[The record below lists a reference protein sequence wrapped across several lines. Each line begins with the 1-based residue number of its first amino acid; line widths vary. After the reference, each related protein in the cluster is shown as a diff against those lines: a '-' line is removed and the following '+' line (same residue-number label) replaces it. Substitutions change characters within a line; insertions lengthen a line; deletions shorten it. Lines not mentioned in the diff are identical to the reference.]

1 MELAYSNESAA
12 ATAASFAFTN
22 TAKLP
27 IETVKRLIAAV
38 SRRPMLWLR
47 NNTSGQRRS
56 DITPIWFEVGQD
68 VNLPGETSRVH
79 FIEYPSNKAF
89 LLRPPLTADICRIK
103 WGHLRDNF
111 RKVYIRNNLSNET
124 PSSWRFYNDMR
135 FMEHAVHENI
145 MRQTRTSSKKHPP
158 GHWSENNNVLGVDK
172 YDSMP
177 MMATEPICELS
188 DSYDSELH
196 QPSFS
201 DISSFF
207 EESPESKRVKLEP
220 SQSEDQEDEEDDDDF
235 DEDAASENMEEERG
249 KRSEPVKPP
258 NAGVFTIE
266 VLDDDE
272 EMEQSTA
279 KGKNSSRDSSNT
291 SGQSHSNSQ
300 KSEPD
305 SKPASISH
313 SQSQSRSPSSELPF
327 KYISIDATTNTE
339 PTGGDLQDEADR
351 MFLLS
356 LMPFLQRLDERRRL
370 RVRQKL
376 QNVLIEELEFG

>member
-1 MELAYSNESAA
+1 MELAYNASSSVAASAVSAA
-12 ATAASFAFTN
+12 TFAFTN

-47 NNTSGQRRS
+47 NNANGQKRS

-68 VNLPGETSRVH
+68 VNLP
-79 FIEYPSNKAF
+79 
-89 LLRPPLTADICRIK
+89 ADICRIK

-135 FMEHAVHENI
+135 FMEPAVHENI
-145 MRQTRTSSKKHPP
+145 MRQTRSSSKKHPP

-177 MMATEPICELS
+177 LVATEPICELS

-207 EESPESKRVKLEP
+207 EDRDCQPPDTKRVKLEP
-220 SQSEDQEDEEDDDDF
+220 PHHTDQEEMAGVGEDGEEEEDDDDF
-235 DEDAASENMEEERG
+235 DEDAASENQEEERG
-249 KRSEPVKPP
+249 KRLDPANPS
-258 NAGVFTIE
+258 VFTIE
-266 VLDDDE
+266 VLDDDDE
-272 EMEQSTA
+272 EMEQTKMKA
-279 KGKNSSRDSSNT
+279 NHNNNNHNSNT
-291 SGQSHSNSQ
+291 SSRSLSHSL

-305 SKPASISH
+305 AKGS
-313 SQSQSRSPSSELPF
+313 SPSTLPSPNTADLPF
-327 KYISIDATTNTE
+327 KYISMDATTNTE

>member
-1 MELAYSNESAA
+1 MEMAYNASSSAASVGSASAA
-12 ATAASFAFTN
+12 ASATASFAFTN

-47 NNTSGQRRS
+47 NNANGQKRS
-56 DITPIWFEVGQD
+56 DITPVWFEVGQD
-68 VNLPGETSRVH
+68 VNLP
-79 FIEYPSNKAF
+79 
-89 LLRPPLTADICRIK
+89 ADICRIK

-135 FMEHAVHENI
+135 FMEPAVHENI
-145 MRQTRTSSKKHPP
+145 MRQTRSSSKKHPP
-158 GHWSENNNVLGVDK
+158 GHWTENNNVLGPDK

-177 MMATEPICELS
+177 IVATEPICELS
-188 DSYDSELH
+188 HSYDSELH

-207 EESPESKRVKLEP
+207 EDRDCQPPENKRFKSEP
-220 SQSEDQEDEEDDDDF
+220 SQREEDEEDDDDF
-235 DEDAASENMEEERG
+235 DEDAASENLEEERG
-249 KRSEPVKPP
+249 NRADAASS
-258 NAGVFTIE
+258 GVFTIE
-266 VLDDDE
+266 VLDDDD
-272 EMEQSTA
+272 EMEQAVTKTKA
-279 KGKNSSRDSSNT
+279 NNT
-291 SGQSHSNSQ
+291 SHGGSSLKSEQEAKVFSNSQ
-300 KSEPD
+300 
-305 SKPASISH
+305 
-313 SQSQSRSPSSELPF
+313 SPTADLPF
-327 KYISIDATTNTE
+327 KYISTDVATNTD
-339 PTGGDLQDEADR
+339 PSAGDLQDEADR

-356 LMPFLQRLDERRRL
+356 LMPFLQRLDSRRRL

>member
-1 MELAYSNESAA
+1 MSSSMDLAYN
-12 ATAASFAFTN
+12 ASSSSSVSPPPPPSSHVSFSFTN

-38 SRRPMLWLR
+38 SRRPILWLR
-47 NNTSGQRRS
+47 NNVSGQKRS
-56 DITPIWFEVGQD
+56 DITPIWFDVGKD
-68 VNLPGETSRVH
+68 VNLPADVCRV
-79 FIEYPSNKAF
+79 
-89 LLRPPLTADICRIK
+89 K

-145 MRQTRTSSKKHPP
+145 LRQARTRGSSKKHPP
-158 GHWSENNNVLGVDK
+158 GHWTENNNLILDESSK
-172 YDSMP
+172 FEP

-207 EESPESKRVKLEP
+207 EDRDCQPLQQQHKRVKLEP
-220 SQSEDQEDEEDDDDF
+220 SNGDGNSLNEEDLNDDDF
-235 DEDAASENMEEERG
+235 DEDAASDMDEEQRN
-249 KRSEPVKPP
+249 KHSN
-258 NAGVFTIE
+258 NATPDPSVFTIE

-272 EMEQSTA
+272 EMAMPISKSKPSMA
-279 KGKNSSRDSSNT
+279 KSNSSL
-291 SGQSHSNSQ
+291 

-305 SKPASISH
+305 TKPQTQIQTQMQTQIH
-313 SQSQSRSPSSELPF
+313 STSDLPF
-327 KYISIDATTNTE
+327 KYISMDAATNTE
-339 PTGGDLQDEADR
+339 PNGIDSPDDADR

-356 LMPFLQRLDERRRL
+356 LMPFLQRLDERRKL

>member
-1 MELAYSNESAA
+1 MELAYNASSSVAASAVSAA
-12 ATAASFAFTN
+12 TFAFTN

-47 NNTSGQRRS
+47 NNANGQKRS

-68 VNLPGETSRVH
+68 VNLP
-79 FIEYPSNKAF
+79 
-89 LLRPPLTADICRIK
+89 ADICRIK

-135 FMEHAVHENI
+135 FMEPAVHENI
-145 MRQTRTSSKKHPP
+145 MRQTRSSSKKHPP
-158 GHWSENNNVLGVDK
+158 GHWTENNNVLGVDK

-177 MMATEPICELS
+177 LVATEPICELS

-207 EESPESKRVKLEP
+207 EDRDCQPPDSKRVKLEP
-220 SQSEDQEDEEDDDDF
+220 QQHTDQEEMSGVGEEEEDDDDF
-235 DEDAASENMEEERG
+235 DEDAASENQEEERG
-249 KRSEPVKPP
+249 KRVEPDNP
-258 NAGVFTIE
+258 GDFTIE
-266 VLDDDE
+266 VLDDDDE
-272 EMEQSTA
+272 EIEQAKVKTNHNNNHST
-279 KGKNSSRDSSNT
+279 SNT
-291 SGQSHSNSQ
+291 SSRSLSHSL

-305 SKPASISH
+305 AKASASSM
-313 SQSQSRSPSSELPF
+313 SQSPNVADLPF
-327 KYISIDATTNTE
+327 KYISMDATTNTE

>member
-68 VNLPGETSRVH
+68 VNLP
-79 FIEYPSNKAF
+79 
-89 LLRPPLTADICRIK
+89 ADICRIK

-172 YDSMP
+172 YDSLP

-220 SQSEDQEDEEDDDDF
+220 SQAEDQEDEEDDDDF

-272 EMEQSTA
+272 EMEQTAA
-279 KGKNSSRDSSNT
+279 KGKNSCRDSSNT

-305 SKPASISH
+305 SKPASIAH
-313 SQSQSRSPSSELPF
+313 SQSRSPSSELPF

>member
-47 NNTSGQRRS
+47 TNTSGQRRS

-68 VNLPGETSRVH
+68 VNLP
-79 FIEYPSNKAF
+79 
-89 LLRPPLTADICRIK
+89 ADICRIK

-145 MRQTRTSSKKHPP
+145 MRQTRTTSKKHPP
-158 GHWSENNNVLGVDK
+158 GHWSENNNVLGVNK
-172 YDSMP
+172 YESF
-177 MMATEPICELS
+177 TEPICELS

-220 SQSEDQEDEEDDDDF
+220 SQSEEQEDEEDDDDF

-249 KRSEPVKPP
+249 NKSESVSKPP

-272 EMEQSTA
+272 EMEQS
-279 KGKNSSRDSSNT
+279 KGDKDKNSCRDSSNI
-291 SGQSHSNSQ
+291 SGQSHSNSL

-305 SKPASISH
+305 SKPAFISP

-327 KYISIDATTNTE
+327 KYISTDAATNTE
-339 PTGGDLQDEADR
+339 PTGGDIQDEADR

>member
-1 MELAYSNESAA
+1 MELAYNASSSVAASAVSAA
-12 ATAASFAFTN
+12 TFAFTN

-47 NNTSGQRRS
+47 NNANGQKRS

-68 VNLPGETSRVH
+68 VNLP
-79 FIEYPSNKAF
+79 
-89 LLRPPLTADICRIK
+89 ADICRIK

-135 FMEHAVHENI
+135 FMEPAVHENI
-145 MRQTRTSSKKHPP
+145 MRQTRSSSKKHPP

-177 MMATEPICELS
+177 LVATEPICELS

-207 EESPESKRVKLEP
+207 EDRDCQPPDSKRVKLEP
-220 SQSEDQEDEEDDDDF
+220 QQHTDQEEMSGVGADGDEEEDDDDF
-235 DEDAASENMEEERG
+235 DEDAASENQEEDRG
-249 KRSEPVKPP
+249 KRVEPANP
-258 NAGVFTIE
+258 GVFTIE
-266 VLDDDE
+266 VLDDDDE
-272 EMEQSTA
+272 EMEHAKVKPNHHNNNNNST
-279 KGKNSSRDSSNT
+279 SNT
-291 SGQSHSNSQ
+291 SSRSLSHSL

-305 SKPASISH
+305 AKASASST
-313 SQSQSRSPSSELPF
+313 SQSPNAADLPF
-327 KYISIDATTNTE
+327 KYISTDATTNTE

>member
-1 MELAYSNESAA
+1 MELAYNASSSAASVASAA
-12 ATAASFAFTN
+12 ASASASFAFTN

-47 NNTSGQRRS
+47 NNANGQKRS
-56 DITPIWFEVGQD
+56 DITPVWFEVGQD
-68 VNLPGETSRVH
+68 VNLP
-79 FIEYPSNKAF
+79 
-89 LLRPPLTADICRIK
+89 ADICRIK

-135 FMEHAVHENI
+135 FMEPAVHENI
-145 MRQTRTSSKKHPP
+145 MRQTRSSSKKHPP
-158 GHWSENNNVLGVDK
+158 GHWTENNNVLGPDK

-177 MMATEPICELS
+177 IVATEPICELS
-188 DSYDSELH
+188 HSYDSELH

-207 EESPESKRVKLEP
+207 EDRECQPPETKRFKLEP
-220 SQSEDQEDEEDDDDF
+220 HQREEEEDQEEDDDDF
-235 DEDAASENMEEERG
+235 DEDAASENLEEDRG
-249 KRSEPVKPP
+249 NRAEAANS
-258 NAGVFTIE
+258 GVFTIE

-272 EMEQSTA
+272 EMEQAVTNKA
-279 KGKNSSRDSSNT
+279 KAHHSSHSS
-291 SGQSHSNSQ
+291 SLKSEPEAKVFSNSQ
-300 KSEPD
+300 
-305 SKPASISH
+305 
-313 SQSQSRSPSSELPF
+313 SPSSDLPF
-327 KYISIDATTNTE
+327 KYISTDAATNTD

-356 LMPFLQRLDERRRL
+356 LMPFLQRLDNRRRL

>member
-1 MELAYSNESAA
+1 LQSRNLASQMELAYSNDSAAA

-68 VNLPGETSRVH
+68 VNLP
-79 FIEYPSNKAF
+79 
-89 LLRPPLTADICRIK
+89 ADICRIK

-145 MRQTRTSSKKHPP
+145 MRQTRSSSKKHPP

-172 YDSMP
+172 YDSLP

-207 EESPESKRVKLEP
+207 EEAPESKRVKLEP
-220 SQSEDQEDEEDDDDF
+220 RQAEEDQGEADPEPEAEEEEDDDDF

-249 KRSEPVKPP
+249 KRGETV
-258 NAGVFTIE
+258 NASNVSSGVFTIE

-272 EMEQSTA
+272 ELEQSAVA
-279 KGKNSSRDSSNT
+279 KDKNSTRDSSNT
-291 SGQSHSNSQ
+291 SSHSHSQSQSQ
-300 KSEPD
+300 KSEPEA
-305 SKPASISH
+305 KPALKSK
-313 SQSQSRSPSSELPF
+313 SQSRSPSSDLPF
-327 KYISIDATTNTE
+327 KYISTDATTNTE

>member
-1 MELAYSNESAA
+1 MELAYSSESS
-12 ATAASFAFTN
+12 ASFAFTN

-47 NNTSGQRRS
+47 NNASGQKRS

-68 VNLPGETSRVH
+68 VNLP
-79 FIEYPSNKAF
+79 
-89 LLRPPLTADICRIK
+89 ADICRIK

-145 MRQTRTSSKKHPP
+145 MRQTRSSSKKHPP
-158 GHWSENNNVLGVDK
+158 GHWTENNNVLGADK
-172 YDSMP
+172 YDSLP
-177 MMATEPICELS
+177 MVPTEPICELS

-207 EESPESKRVKLEP
+207 EDRECQPPDSKRVKLEP
-220 SQSEDQEDEEDDDDF
+220 NHVEDQDQEEEGEEEEEDDDDF

-249 KRSEPVKPP
+249 KRGTGTSSTP

-272 EMEQSTA
+272 EMEQTVA
-279 KGKNSSRDSSNT
+279 KGKSQNT
-291 SGQSHSNSQ
+291 SATSTSNASSQSQNPSQ

-305 SKPASISH
+305 AKPH
-313 SQSQSRSPSSELPF
+313 SQSQSKAQSKSRSPSSDLPF
-327 KYISIDATTNTE
+327 KYISMDAATNTE
-339 PTGGDLQDEADR
+339 PSGGDLQDEADR

>member
-1 MELAYSNESAA
+1 MEMAYNASSSAASVGSASAA
-12 ATAASFAFTN
+12 ASATASFAFTN

-47 NNTSGQRRS
+47 NNANGQKRS
-56 DITPIWFEVGQD
+56 DITPVWFEVGQD
-68 VNLPGETSRVH
+68 VNLP
-79 FIEYPSNKAF
+79 
-89 LLRPPLTADICRIK
+89 ADICRIK

-135 FMEHAVHENI
+135 FMEPAVHENI
-145 MRQTRTSSKKHPP
+145 MRQTRSSSKKHPP
-158 GHWSENNNVLGVDK
+158 GHWTENNNVLGPDK

-177 MMATEPICELS
+177 IVATEPICELS
-188 DSYDSELH
+188 HSYDSELH

-207 EESPESKRVKLEP
+207 EDRDCQPPENKRFKSEP
-220 SQSEDQEDEEDDDDF
+220 SQREEDEEDDDDF
-235 DEDAASENMEEERG
+235 DEDAASENLEEERAN
-249 KRSEPVKPP
+249 RADASSS
-258 NAGVFTIE
+258 GVFTIE
-266 VLDDDE
+266 VLDDDD
-272 EMEQSTA
+272 EMEQAVA
-279 KGKNSSRDSSNT
+279 KTKVNT
-291 SGQSHSNSQ
+291 TSHGGCILKSEQEAKVFSNSQ
-300 KSEPD
+300 
-305 SKPASISH
+305 
-313 SQSQSRSPSSELPF
+313 SPSADMPF
-327 KYISIDATTNTE
+327 KYISTDAATNTD
-339 PTGGDLQDEADR
+339 PSGGDLQDEADR

-356 LMPFLQRLDERRRL
+356 LMPFLQRLDSRRRL

>member
-1 MELAYSNESAA
+1 MDLAYNASSSS
-12 ATAASFAFTN
+12 TSPPPPSHASFTFTN

-38 SRRPMLWLR
+38 SRRPILWLR
-47 NNTSGQRRS
+47 NNVSGQKRS
-56 DITPIWFEVGQD
+56 DITPIWFDVGKD
-68 VNLPGETSRVH
+68 VNLPADVCRV
-79 FIEYPSNKAF
+79 
-89 LLRPPLTADICRIK
+89 K

-145 MRQTRTSSKKHPP
+145 LRQARTRGGNKKIPP
-158 GHWSENNNVLGVDK
+158 GHWTENNNLILDDGSK
-172 YDSMP
+172 FGP
-177 MMATEPICELS
+177 MVATEPICELS

-207 EESPESKRVKLEP
+207 EDRDCQPHGKRVKLEH
-220 SQSEDQEDEEDDDDF
+220 SNGDVNSINEEDLNDDDF
-235 DEDAASENMEEERG
+235 DEDAASDIDEERN
-249 KRSEPVKPP
+249 KHSNTPDPS
-258 NAGVFTIE
+258 VFTIE

-272 EMEQSTA
+272 EMAMPITKSKPTST
-279 KGKNSSRDSSNT
+279 KSNG
-291 SGQSHSNSQ
+291 SP

-305 SKPASISH
+305 TKPQTLT
-313 SQSQSRSPSSELPF
+313 QSSTSDLPF
-327 KYISIDATTNTE
+327 KYISMDASTNTE
-339 PTGGDLQDEADR
+339 PNGIDSPDDADR

-356 LMPFLQRLDERRRL
+356 LMPFLQRLDERRKL

>member
-1 MELAYSNESAA
+1 MELGYNASSSVAASAVSAA
-12 ATAASFAFTN
+12 TFAFTN

-47 NNTSGQRRS
+47 NNANGQKRS

-68 VNLPGETSRVH
+68 VNLP
-79 FIEYPSNKAF
+79 
-89 LLRPPLTADICRIK
+89 ADICRIK

-135 FMEHAVHENI
+135 FMEPAVHENI
-145 MRQTRTSSKKHPP
+145 MRQTRNSKKHAP

-177 MMATEPICELS
+177 LVATEPICELS

-207 EESPESKRVKLEP
+207 EDRDCQPPDSKRVKLEP
-220 SQSEDQEDEEDDDDF
+220 QQEEMSGVGEDGEEEEDDDDF
-235 DEDAASENMEEERG
+235 DEDAASENQEEERG
-249 KRSEPVKPP
+249 KRVEQSNP
-258 NAGVFTIE
+258 NVFTIE
-266 VLDDDE
+266 VLDDDDE
-272 EMEQSTA
+272 EMEQAKMKTNHTNNNNNNST
-279 KGKNSSRDSSNT
+279 SNT
-291 SGQSHSNSQ
+291 SSRSLSHSL

-305 SKPASISH
+305 AKAPGSST
-313 SQSQSRSPSSELPF
+313 SQSPKATDLPF
-327 KYISIDATTNTE
+327 KYISMDATTNTE

>member
-1 MELAYSNESAA
+1 MELAYNASSSAA
-12 ATAASFAFTN
+12 SAASASASFAFTN

-47 NNTSGQRRS
+47 NNANGQKRS
-56 DITPIWFEVGQD
+56 DITPVWFEVGQD
-68 VNLPGETSRVH
+68 VNLP
-79 FIEYPSNKAF
+79 
-89 LLRPPLTADICRIK
+89 ADICRIK

-135 FMEHAVHENI
+135 FMEPAVHENI
-145 MRQTRTSSKKHPP
+145 MRQTRSSSKKHPP
-158 GHWSENNNVLGVDK
+158 GHWSENNNVLGPDK

-177 MMATEPICELS
+177 IVATEPICELS
-188 DSYDSELH
+188 HSYDSELH

-207 EESPESKRVKLEP
+207 EDRDCQPPESKRFKLEP
-220 SQSEDQEDEEDDDDF
+220 DQRDDGEEEDDDDF
-235 DEDAASENMEEERG
+235 DEDAASENLEEERG
-249 KRSEPVKPP
+249 SRAEAGSS
-258 NAGVFTIE
+258 GVFTIE

-272 EMEQSTA
+272 ELEQAVTKA
-279 KGKNSSRDSSNT
+279 KANN
-291 SGQSHSNSQ
+291 SHSSSL
-300 KSEPD
+300 KSEPEA
-305 SKPASISH
+305 KVFAH
-313 SQSQSRSPSSELPF
+313 SQSPSSDLPF
-327 KYISIDATTNTE
+327 KYISTDAATNTD

-356 LMPFLQRLDERRRL
+356 LMPFLQRLDNRRRL

>member
-1 MELAYSNESAA
+1 MLCCGGTMEVAYNNASSSSASPPA
-12 ATAASFAFTN
+12 FSSSFAFTN

-47 NNTSGQRRS
+47 NNVSGQKRS

-68 VNLPGETSRVH
+68 VNLP
-79 FIEYPSNKAF
+79 
-89 LLRPPLTADICRIK
+89 ADICRIK

-124 PSSWRFYNDMR
+124 PSTWRFYNDMR

-145 MRQTRTSSKKHPP
+145 MRQTRSSCKKYPP
-158 GHWSENNNVLGVDK
+158 GHWTENNNILDEK
-172 YDSMP
+172 YDGP
-177 MMATEPICELS
+177 AVATEPICELS

-207 EESPESKRVKLEP
+207 EDRDCVPAEPPDRKRIKLEP
-220 SQSEDQEDEEDDDDF
+220 SPPEEEDDDDF
-235 DEDAASENMEEERG
+235 DEDAASENEEERT
-249 KRSEPVKPP
+249 KRSETINTPDPSL
-258 NAGVFTIE
+258 FTIE

-272 EMEQSTA
+272 EELELS
-279 KGKNSSRDSSNT
+279 SSNVKCTTNDT
-291 SGQSHSNSQ
+291 SNNSQ
-300 KSEPD
+300 KTEPD
-305 SKPASISH
+305 VKPSL
-313 SQSQSRSPSSELPF
+313 SQSPTSNLPF
-327 KYISIDATTNTE
+327 KYISMDAATNTE
-339 PTGGDLQDEADR
+339 SSLAELQDDADR

-356 LMPFLQRLDERRRL
+356 LMPFLQKLDERRKL

>member
-1 MELAYSNESAA
+1 MSMELAYNASSAS
-12 ATAASFAFTN
+12 TSPPVSFGFTN

-38 SRRPMLWLR
+38 SRRPVLWLR
-47 NNTSGQRRS
+47 NNASGQKRS
-56 DITPIWFEVGQD
+56 DITPIWFDVGKD
-68 VNLPGETSRVH
+68 VNLPADVCRV
-79 FIEYPSNKAF
+79 
-89 LLRPPLTADICRIK
+89 K

-111 RKVYIRNNLSNET
+111 RKVYIRNNLSNES

-145 MRQTRTSSKKHPP
+145 LRQARTRGNSKKHPP
-158 GHWSENNNVLGVDK
+158 GHWTENNNLILDDGSK
-172 YDSMP
+172 YDEP
-177 MMATEPICELS
+177 IVATEPICELS

-207 EESPESKRVKLEP
+207 EDRDCKRVKLELSNGDAH
-220 SQSEDQEDEEDDDDF
+220 SQRDEELNDDDF
-235 DEDAASENMEEERG
+235 DEDAASENEEEHHKHG
-249 KRSEPVKPP
+249 TPDPS
-258 NAGVFTIE
+258 VFTIE

-272 EMEQSTA
+272 EMAQPMS
-279 KGKNSSRDSSNT
+279 K
-291 SGQSHSNSQ
+291 Q
-300 KSEPD
+300 KSSLSNGSIKSEAD
-305 SKPASISH
+305 VKP
-313 SQSQSRSPSSELPF
+313 QSQPGSNNLPF
-327 KYISIDATTNTE
+327 KYISMDASTNTE
-339 PTGGDLQDEADR
+339 PNGADALDDADR

-356 LMPFLQRLDERRRL
+356 LMPFLQRLDERRKL

>member
-1 MELAYSNESAA
+1 MELAYNASSSAASDAASAA
-12 ATAASFAFTN
+12 ASATASAASFAFTN

-47 NNTSGQRRS
+47 NNANGQKRS
-56 DITPIWFEVGQD
+56 DITPVWFEVGQD
-68 VNLPGETSRVH
+68 VNLP
-79 FIEYPSNKAF
+79 
-89 LLRPPLTADICRIK
+89 ADICRIK

-135 FMEHAVHENI
+135 FMEPAVHENI
-145 MRQTRTSSKKHPP
+145 MRQTRTGSKKHPP
-158 GHWSENNNVLGVDK
+158 GHWTENNNVLGPDK

-177 MMATEPICELS
+177 IVATEPICELS
-188 DSYDSELH
+188 HSYDSELH

-207 EESPESKRVKLEP
+207 EDRDCQPPDSKRFKLEP
-220 SQSEDQEDEEDDDDF
+220 HQREDDEVVAEEDDDDF
-235 DEDAASENMEEERG
+235 DEDAASENLEEDRG
-249 KRSEPVKPP
+249 HRTEAANS
-258 NAGVFTIE
+258 GVFTIE

-272 EMEQSTA
+272 EMEQAVTNKA
-279 KGKNSSRDSSNT
+279 KANHNSSQSS
-291 SGQSHSNSQ
+291 SL
-300 KSEPD
+300 KSEPEAKVF
-305 SKPASISH
+305 ST
-313 SQSQSRSPSSELPF
+313 SQSPSSDLPF
-327 KYISIDATTNTE
+327 KFISTDAATNTD

-356 LMPFLQRLDERRRL
+356 LMPFLQRLDNRRRL

>member
-1 MELAYSNESAA
+1 MELAYNASSSAA
-12 ATAASFAFTN
+12 PVASASASFAFTN

-47 NNTSGQRRS
+47 NNANGQKRS
-56 DITPIWFEVGQD
+56 DITPVWFEVGQD
-68 VNLPGETSRVH
+68 VNLP
-79 FIEYPSNKAF
+79 
-89 LLRPPLTADICRIK
+89 ADICRIK

-135 FMEHAVHENI
+135 FMEPAVHENI
-145 MRQTRTSSKKHPP
+145 MRQTRSSSKKHPP
-158 GHWSENNNVLGVDK
+158 GHWTENNNVLEPGK
-172 YDSMP
+172 YDAMP
-177 MMATEPICELS
+177 IVATEPICEIS

-207 EESPESKRVKLEP
+207 EDRDCHPPDSKRFKLEP
-220 SQSEDQEDEEDDDDF
+220 HQAEEEEDDDDF
-235 DEDAASENMEEERG
+235 DEDAASENLDEERS
-249 KRSEPVKPP
+249 KRVEASNP
-258 NAGVFTIE
+258 GVYTIE

-272 EMEQSTA
+272 ELEQAVTKAKST
-279 KGKNSSRDSSNT
+279 NT
-291 SGQSHSNSQ
+291 SHSSSLKSEPEAKVFSNSQ
-300 KSEPD
+300 
-305 SKPASISH
+305 
-313 SQSQSRSPSSELPF
+313 SPTSDLPF
-327 KYISIDATTNTE
+327 KYISTDAATNTD

-356 LMPFLQRLDERRRL
+356 LMPFLQRLDNRRRL

>member
-1 MELAYSNESAA
+1 MDLAYNASSSS
-12 ATAASFAFTN
+12 TASPPLPPVSFTFTN

-38 SRRPMLWLR
+38 SRRPVLWLR
-47 NNTSGQRRS
+47 NNASGQKRS
-56 DITPIWFEVGQD
+56 DITPIWFDVGKD
-68 VNLPGETSRVH
+68 VNLPADVCRV
-79 FIEYPSNKAF
+79 
-89 LLRPPLTADICRIK
+89 K

-111 RKVYIRNNLSNET
+111 RKVYIRNNLSNES

-145 MRQTRTSSKKHPP
+145 LRQARTRGGGGNKKNATPP
-158 GHWSENNNVLGVDK
+158 VGHWTENNNLILDDNGMK
-172 YDSMP
+172 FEP
-177 MMATEPICELS
+177 MVATEPICELS

-207 EESPESKRVKLEP
+207 EDRDCKPAQNAKRVKLEA
-220 SQSEDQEDEEDDDDF
+220 SNGDANSVHDEDLNDDDF
-235 DEDAASENMEEERG
+235 DEDAASEIDEDANHKHRE
-249 KRSEPVKPP
+249 
-258 NAGVFTIE
+258 NATPDPSLFTIE

-272 EMEQSTA
+272 EMALPLNKSKQS
-279 KGKNSSRDSSNT
+279 KSNDSSL
-291 SGQSHSNSQ
+291 

-305 SKPASISH
+305 TKPPPLQLH
-313 SQSQSRSPSSELPF
+313 SQSTSDLPF
-327 KYISIDATTNTE
+327 KYISMDAATNTE
-339 PTGGDLQDEADR
+339 ALCIADSPDDADR

-356 LMPFLQRLDERRRL
+356 LMPFLQRLDERRKL

>member
-1 MELAYSNESAA
+1 MSSSMDMAYNASSSSASPPPPPLAS
-12 ATAASFAFTN
+12 SFTFTN

-38 SRRPMLWLR
+38 SRRPILWLR
-47 NNTSGQRRS
+47 NNVSGQKRS
-56 DITPIWFEVGQD
+56 DITPIWFDVGKD
-68 VNLPGETSRVH
+68 VNLPADVCRV
-79 FIEYPSNKAF
+79 
-89 LLRPPLTADICRIK
+89 K

-111 RKVYIRNNLSNET
+111 RKVYIRNNLSNES

-145 MRQTRTSSKKHPP
+145 LRQARTRGSSKKHPP
-158 GHWSENNNVLGVDK
+158 GHWTENNNFILDESIK
-172 YDSMP
+172 FEP
-177 MMATEPICELS
+177 MVATEPICELS

-207 EESPESKRVKLEP
+207 EDRDCQPYEKRVKLEP
-220 SQSEDQEDEEDDDDF
+220 SNGDGDGNSANEEDLNDDDF
-235 DEDAASENMEEERG
+235 DEDAASDIDEEQRN
-249 KRSEPVKPP
+249 KHSNSNNNTPDPS
-258 NAGVFTIE
+258 VFTIE

-272 EMEQSTA
+272 EMAMPITNKSKSTGI
-279 KGKNSSRDSSNT
+279 KSNSSL
-291 SGQSHSNSQ
+291 
-300 KSEPD
+300 KSETD
-305 SKPASISH
+305 TKPQTRTQTQKQIQTQIQTQTQHSASD
-313 SQSQSRSPSSELPF
+313 LPF
-327 KYISIDATTNTE
+327 KYISMDASTNTE
-339 PTGGDLQDEADR
+339 PNGVDSPDDADR

-356 LMPFLQRLDERRRL
+356 LMPFLQRLDERRKL

>member
-1 MELAYSNESAA
+1 MELAYNASSSAA
-12 ATAASFAFTN
+12 SVAPASSPASFAFTN

-47 NNTSGQRRS
+47 NNANGQKRS
-56 DITPIWFEVGQD
+56 DITPVWFEVGQD
-68 VNLPGETSRVH
+68 VNLP
-79 FIEYPSNKAF
+79 
-89 LLRPPLTADICRIK
+89 ADICRIK

-111 RKVYIRNNLSNET
+111 RKVYIRNNLSTET

-135 FMEHAVHENI
+135 FMEPAVHENI
-145 MRQTRTSSKKHPP
+145 MRQTRSSSKKHPP
-158 GHWSENNNVLGVDK
+158 GHWTENNNVLGPDK
-172 YDSMP
+172 YDTMSIV
-177 MMATEPICELS
+177 ATEPICEIS

-207 EESPESKRVKLEP
+207 EDRECQPPESKRFKLEP
-220 SQSEDQEDEEDDDDF
+220 QQPEQQEDEEDDDDF
-235 DEDAASENMEEERG
+235 DEDAASENLEEERERF
-249 KRSEPVKPP
+249 KRSEAP
-258 NAGVFTIE
+258 NPGVYTIE

-272 EMEQSTA
+272 EIERAVTKTRCNHNNSHGSSVKSEPEA
-279 KGKNSSRDSSNT
+279 KVF
-291 SGQSHSNSQ
+291 SNSQ
-300 KSEPD
+300 
-305 SKPASISH
+305 
-313 SQSQSRSPSSELPF
+313 SPSSDLPF
-327 KYISIDATTNTE
+327 KYISTDAATNTD
-339 PTGGDLQDEADR
+339 PSGGDLQDEADR

-356 LMPFLQRLDERRRL
+356 LMPFLQRLDNRRRL

>member
-1 MELAYSNESAA
+1 MSSSMDLAYNASSSL
-12 ATAASFAFTN
+12 TASPPLPSASFTFTN

-27 IETVKRLIAAV
+27 VETVKRLIAAV
-38 SRRPMLWLR
+38 SRRPVLWLR
-47 NNTSGQRRS
+47 NNASGQKRS
-56 DITPIWFEVGQD
+56 DITPIWFDVGKD
-68 VNLPGETSRVH
+68 VNLPADVCRV
-79 FIEYPSNKAF
+79 
-89 LLRPPLTADICRIK
+89 K

-111 RKVYIRNNLSNET
+111 RKVYIRNNLSNES

-145 MRQTRTSSKKHPP
+145 LRQSRTRGGGGGGGSNNHKKRATPP
-158 GHWSENNNVLGVDK
+158 ISHWTENNNLILDHGGMK
-172 YDSMP
+172 FEP
-177 MMATEPICELS
+177 MVATEPICELS

-207 EESPESKRVKLEP
+207 EDRDCKPSRNKRVKLEA
-220 SQSEDQEDEEDDDDF
+220 SNGDVNSEELNDDDF
-235 DEDAASENMEEERG
+235 DEDAASEIDEDGNNQH
-249 KRSEPVKPP
+249 KQHSDSCTPDPSL
-258 NAGVFTIE
+258 FTIE

-272 EMEQSTA
+272 EMALPIS
-279 KGKNSSRDSSNT
+279 KSKPSKSNDSSL
-291 SGQSHSNSQ
+291 

-305 SKPASISH
+305 TKPPQLQL
-313 SQSQSRSPSSELPF
+313 QSQHPTSDLPF
-327 KYISIDATTNTE
+327 KYISMDAATNTE
-339 PTGGDLQDEADR
+339 ASSIADAADDADR

-356 LMPFLQRLDERRRL
+356 LMPFLQRLDERRKL

>member
-1 MELAYSNESAA
+1 
-12 ATAASFAFTN
+12 
-22 TAKLP
+22 
-27 IETVKRLIAAV
+27 
-38 SRRPMLWLR
+38 
-47 NNTSGQRRS
+47 
-56 DITPIWFEVGQD
+56 
-68 VNLPGETSRVH
+68 
-79 FIEYPSNKAF
+79 
-89 LLRPPLTADICRIK
+89 
-103 WGHLRDNF
+103 
-111 RKVYIRNNLSNET
+111 
-124 PSSWRFYNDMR
+124 MR

>member
-1 MELAYSNESAA
+1 MEMAYNASSSAASVGSASAA
-12 ATAASFAFTN
+12 ASASASFAFTN

-47 NNTSGQRRS
+47 NNANGQKRS
-56 DITPIWFEVGQD
+56 DITPVWFEVGQD
-68 VNLPGETSRVH
+68 VNLP
-79 FIEYPSNKAF
+79 
-89 LLRPPLTADICRIK
+89 ADICRIK

-135 FMEHAVHENI
+135 FMEPAVHENI
-145 MRQTRTSSKKHPP
+145 MRQTRSSSKKHPP
-158 GHWSENNNVLGVDK
+158 GHWTENNNVLGPDK

-177 MMATEPICELS
+177 IVATEPICELS
-188 DSYDSELH
+188 HSYDSELH

-207 EESPESKRVKLEP
+207 EDRECQPPENKRFKSEP
-220 SQSEDQEDEEDDDDF
+220 SQREEDEEDDDDF
-235 DEDAASENMEEERG
+235 DEDAASENLEEERG
-249 KRSEPVKPP
+249 NRADAASS
-258 NAGVFTIE
+258 GVFTIE
-266 VLDDDE
+266 VLDDDD
-272 EMEQSTA
+272 EMEQAVTKA
-279 KGKNSSRDSSNT
+279 KANNT
-291 SGQSHSNSQ
+291 SHGSSLKSEQEAKVFSNSQ
-300 KSEPD
+300 
-305 SKPASISH
+305 
-313 SQSQSRSPSSELPF
+313 SPSADLPF
-327 KYISIDATTNTE
+327 KYISTDAATNTD
-339 PTGGDLQDEADR
+339 PSGGDLQDEADR

-356 LMPFLQRLDERRRL
+356 LMPFLQRLDSRRRL

>member
-1 MELAYSNESAA
+1 MELAYNASSSAA
-12 ATAASFAFTN
+12 SVASASASASFAFTN

-47 NNTSGQRRS
+47 NNANGQKRS
-56 DITPIWFEVGQD
+56 DITPVWFEVGQD
-68 VNLPGETSRVH
+68 VNLP
-79 FIEYPSNKAF
+79 
-89 LLRPPLTADICRIK
+89 ADICRIK

-135 FMEHAVHENI
+135 FMEPAVHENI
-145 MRQTRTSSKKHPP
+145 MRQTRSSSKKHPP
-158 GHWSENNNVLGVDK
+158 GHWTENNNVLVPGK
-172 YDSMP
+172 YDAMP
-177 MMATEPICELS
+177 IVATEPICEIS

-207 EESPESKRVKLEP
+207 EDRECHPPDSKRFKIEP
-220 SQSEDQEDEEDDDDF
+220 NQAEDEEEEDDDDF
-235 DEDAASENMEEERG
+235 DEDAASENLDEERG
-249 KRSEPVKPP
+249 KRAETTNP
-258 NAGVFTIE
+258 GVYTIE

-272 EMEQSTA
+272 EMEQEVTKA
-279 KGKNSSRDSSNT
+279 KSNNT
-291 SGQSHSNSQ
+291 SHSSSLKSEPEAKVFSNSQ
-300 KSEPD
+300 
-305 SKPASISH
+305 
-313 SQSQSRSPSSELPF
+313 SPSSDLPF
-327 KYISIDATTNTE
+327 KYISTDAATNTD

-356 LMPFLQRLDERRRL
+356 LMPFLQRLDNRRRL

>member
-1 MELAYSNESAA
+1 MEMAYNASSSAASVGSASAA
-12 ATAASFAFTN
+12 ASATASFAFTN

-47 NNTSGQRRS
+47 NNANGQKRS
-56 DITPIWFEVGQD
+56 DITPVWFEVGQD
-68 VNLPGETSRVH
+68 VNLP
-79 FIEYPSNKAF
+79 
-89 LLRPPLTADICRIK
+89 ADICRIK

-135 FMEHAVHENI
+135 FMEPAVHENI
-145 MRQTRTSSKKHPP
+145 MRQTRSSSKKHPP
-158 GHWSENNNVLGVDK
+158 GHWTENNNVLGPDK

-177 MMATEPICELS
+177 IVATEPICELS
-188 DSYDSELH
+188 HSYDSELH

-207 EESPESKRVKLEP
+207 EDRDCQPPENKRFKSEP
-220 SQSEDQEDEEDDDDF
+220 SQREEDEEDDDDF
-235 DEDAASENMEEERG
+235 DEDAASENLEEERAN
-249 KRSEPVKPP
+249 RADASSS
-258 NAGVFTIE
+258 GVFTIE
-266 VLDDDE
+266 VLDDDD
-272 EMEQSTA
+272 EMEQAVA
-279 KGKNSSRDSSNT
+279 KTKANNT
-291 SGQSHSNSQ
+291 SHGGCILKSEQEAKVFSNSQ
-300 KSEPD
+300 
-305 SKPASISH
+305 
-313 SQSQSRSPSSELPF
+313 SPSADMPF
-327 KYISIDATTNTE
+327 KYISTDAATNTD
-339 PTGGDLQDEADR
+339 PSGGDLQDEADR

-356 LMPFLQRLDERRRL
+356 LMPFLQRLDSRRRL